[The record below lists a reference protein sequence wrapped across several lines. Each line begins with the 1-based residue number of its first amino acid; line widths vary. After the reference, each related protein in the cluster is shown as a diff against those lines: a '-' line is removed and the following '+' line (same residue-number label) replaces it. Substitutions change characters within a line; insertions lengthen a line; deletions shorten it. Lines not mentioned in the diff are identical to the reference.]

1 MLYNSWCK
9 RELKRSYSH
18 LWLPRKCVYLSLKKY
33 WLLNLE
39 LAEVDAKYVSKVHS
53 KDNIKASTDVN
64 FEHFHYINTA
74 FFCWLWVANWLMGCG
89 TLDSYSVR
97 RNLFHITV
105 KTLSNVRYGNCAR
118 DLTTIYETFRIDKKK
133 QNNLLYFHY
142 GIYSWESYYLT
153 LKKLVKYLL
162 KESRNPLKKQ
172 NVGEFVPFR
181 SVTLSGSLSNYG
193 VNNDTYSKW
202 AILQWKS

>member
-1 MLYNSWCK
+1 MQTMCPKSIVKITLKCQLMLT
-9 RELKRSYSH
+9 
-18 LWLPRKCVYLSLKKY
+18 
-33 WLLNLE
+33 LNIFIIL
-39 LAEVDAKYVSKVHS
+39 
-53 KDNIKASTDVN
+53 TQR
-64 FEHFHYINTA
+64 
-74 FFCWLWVANWLMGCG
+74 FFYWLWVANWLMGCG

-97 RNLFHITV
+97 RNLFNITV
-105 KTLSNVRYGNCAR
+105 KTLSNVPYGNCAR

-153 LKKLVKYLL
+153 LKNFVKYLL

-202 AILQWKS
+202 AI